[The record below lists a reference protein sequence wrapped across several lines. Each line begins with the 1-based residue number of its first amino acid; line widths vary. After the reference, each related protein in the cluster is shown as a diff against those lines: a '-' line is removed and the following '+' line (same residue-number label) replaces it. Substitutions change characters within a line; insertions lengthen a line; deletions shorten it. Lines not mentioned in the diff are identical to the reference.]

1 MSLISSDRRLQSQ
14 TDAAPADMRPSP
26 ALSPR
31 SEMAGDFLFEGR
43 FLHAC
48 PFSSDRV
55 IDEFDDEIIHCRC
68 FDSPEFQEVK
78 DNRAVLMDARRTP

>member
-1 MSLISSDRRLQSQ
+1 MTPISSSRAGINPP
-14 TDAAPADMRPSP
+14 TDAAPADARPSP

-31 SEMAGDFLFEGR
+31 SEAAGDFLFEGR

-48 PFSSDRV
+48 PFSADRV

-68 FDSPEFQEVK
+68 FDTLEILQVQ
-78 DNRAVLMDARRTP
+78 DNRAVLIDARRK